1 MFIHLFKRL
10 ANSGGAK
17 GGGGTHDG
25 NPGPELR
32 FGK

>member
-10 ANSGGAK
+10 ANSGGVK
-17 GGGGTHDG
+17 GGNGTHDG
-25 NPGPELR
+25 NSGPELR